1 MKLTV
6 VGLGGKHELEV
17 KAADTLAAVKA
28 QLAPLVSLPPE
39 ELKLV
44 AKGKAPPDATP
55 LSALGLADGGKL
67 MLMRSQAGAKS
78 LQQRG
83 KAAAPA
89 SATSANSRPLG
100 APPWLSI
107 GCEVDYLDS
116 GGERHSAVVQAIH
129 TDDPPQLYC
138 TVALAGG
145 GERQTPLDRVQ
156 PRGGGGGAG
165 GGGVGGRG
173 AVTAAGEGP
182 VLLSVSQGASKFELR
197 CEPHSTVLSLKA
209 LLAPLVSGGAEPA
222 AMRLLAKGKEAADD
236 ATVAALGMAPAGGR
250 LMLLFKRR
258 HHAEREGVALVQDGV
273 ARLAELRERVGKLTS
288 RLRKRL
294 LDAAEAQVQLGALEE
309 ELNAI
314 SLDLKNAA
322 PNETSDAAAVRRERL
337 AECAR
342 VGDELSAARKEHADA
357 LLGAQLGR

>member
-116 GGERHSAVVQAIH
+116 GGERHSA
-129 TDDPPQLYC
+129 
-138 TVALAGG
+138 
-145 GERQTPLDRVQ
+145 
-156 PRGGGGGAG
+156 
-165 GGGVGGRG
+165 
-173 AVTAAGEGP
+173 
-182 VLLSVSQGASKFELR
+182 
-197 CEPHSTVLSLKA
+197 A

-236 ATVAALGMAPAGGR
+236 AT
-250 LMLLFKRR
+250 
-258 HHAEREGVALVQDGV
+258 DGV
-273 ARLAELRERVGKLTS
+273 ARLAELRERVGKLTL

>member
-28 QLAPLVSLPPE
+28 QLAPLVSLSPE

-129 TDDPPQLYC
+129 TDDAPQLYC

-209 LLAPLVSGGAEPA
+209 LLAPLPISPHISHISPY
-222 AMRLLAKGKEAADD
+222 L
-236 ATVAALGMAPAGGR
+236 PISPS
-250 LMLLFKRR
+250 RR
-258 HHAEREGVALVQDGV
+258 CSPR
-273 ARLAELRERVGKLTS
+273 S
-288 RLRKRL
+288 
-294 LDAAEAQVQLGALEE
+294 
-309 ELNAI
+309 
-314 SLDLKNAA
+314 S
-322 PNETSDAAAVRRERL
+322 AAVRSRRRCGCWPGGRRRQTTPRWL
-337 AECAR
+337 
-342 VGDELSAARKEHADA
+342 LSAWRPQ
-357 LLGAQLGR
+357 GGG